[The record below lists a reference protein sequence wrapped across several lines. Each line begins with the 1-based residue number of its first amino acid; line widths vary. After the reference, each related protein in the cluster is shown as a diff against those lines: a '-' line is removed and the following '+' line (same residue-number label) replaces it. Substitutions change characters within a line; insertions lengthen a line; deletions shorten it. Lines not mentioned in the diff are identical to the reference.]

1 MATAS
6 LDRDVLAKIGTDAL
20 IASGYTDL
28 LIRQWR
34 RRGISWRERAKV
46 QRLAAENGVTTPGD
60 FLERQR
66 PDPECAPKPAKK
78 RKAAPKRRR
87 AA

>member
-1 MATAS
+1 MATAP

-20 IASGYTDL
+20 IAQGYTDL
-28 LIRQWR
+28 QIRQWR
-34 RRGISWRERAKV
+34 RRGISWPERAKV
-46 QRLAAENGVTTPGD
+46 QRLANKNGVNTPAD
-60 FLERQR
+60 FLDKQR

-78 RKAAPKRRR
+78 GR